1 VRGMAWVVFF
11 ILAWL
16 FVIASFYTWYRA
28 VENEKKIRQM
38 ERR

>member
-1 VRGMAWVVFF
+1 MAWVPFF
-11 ILAWL
+11 IIAWL

-28 VENEKKIRQM
+28 AENEKRIRQI

>member
-1 VRGMAWVVFF
+1 MAWVVFF
-11 ILAWL
+11 ILTWL

>member
-1 VRGMAWVVFF
+1 MAWVVFL